1 MRLKN
6 DMPIKPKDG
15 GTDRCDDPALGLFF
29 TQDHFCRFENMFM
42 TSLEVEAQNRGLK
55 GLEFQLKLEELER
68 MKAEHQKE
76 VQALEEERNGL
87 EKEVAAD

>member
-1 MRLKN
+1 
-6 DMPIKPKDG
+6 
-15 GTDRCDDPALGLFF
+15 
-29 TQDHFCRFENMFM
+29 MFM
-42 TSLEVEAQNRGLK
+42 TSLEVEAQNKGLK

-87 EKEVAAD
+87 EKEVAADSDKQIHPLFTNISKKTGEGVSPQDR

>member
-1 MRLKN
+1 MTCLSSQKTGEPIGVMILRL
-6 DMPIKPKDG
+6 G
-15 GTDRCDDPALGLFF
+15 FFF
-29 TQDHFCRFENMFM
+29 TRDHFCRFENMFM
-42 TSLEVEAQNRGLK
+42 TSLEVEAQNKGLK

-68 MKAEHQKE
+68 IKAEHQKE